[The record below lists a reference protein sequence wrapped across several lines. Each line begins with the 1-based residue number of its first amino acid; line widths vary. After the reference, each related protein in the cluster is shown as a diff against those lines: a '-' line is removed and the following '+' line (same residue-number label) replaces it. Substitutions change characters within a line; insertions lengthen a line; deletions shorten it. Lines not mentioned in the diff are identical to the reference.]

1 MNYIPISKQD
11 NKEMLESIGVKDTE
25 DLLSV
30 QIPDI
35 LRAKKLNIPEGMT
48 EQQLLSL
55 FTKYAK
61 KNKSNLV
68 CFRGAGIYDH
78 FVPSIVDEIVGRS
91 EFWTAYTPYQAEAS
105 QGTLQAIFE
114 YQSIICEL
122 TGLDCSNASMYDGAT
137 AVAEAVI
144 LAIRTTRKNKIIV
157 SKALN
162 PEYIS
167 VMETY
172 IKNLNTEI
180 IKIDI
185 DDKTGAINKDTLNE
199 IINDDI
205 AAVVVQSPN
214 FFGTIEDMQALSEIT
229 KSKKALFIS
238 VVNLV
243 SLGLLKT
250 PAEYG
255 ADIAVGEGQVF
266 GNQMYMGG
274 STFGFMAVTKA
285 LEWKMPGR
293 IVGQTIDKDG
303 KRGFVLTLQSR
314 EQHIR
319 REKAT
324 SNICTN
330 AALNSFAACVYAA
343 YLGSQGIKELA
354 EINIS
359 KAKYAFDKIKSIK
372 GFEPLFKNGVFF
384 NEFVFRTDKDI
395 NKINDMLLKENIL
408 GPLSLAEV
416 CSLKLEGRYKNC
428 IMFAVTEKRTK
439 QEIDK
444 LTEILARV

>member
-1 MNYIPISKQD
+1 MNYIPISSEDK
-11 NKEMLESIGVKDTE
+11 KEMFKAIGVRDTE
-25 DLLSV
+25 ELLSL
-30 QIPDI
+30 QIPEN
-35 LRAKKLNIPEGMT
+35 LRVKKLNLDKGMS
-48 EQQLLSL
+48 EQELLSL
-55 FTKYAK
+55 FKLYSQ
-61 KNKSNLV
+61 KNKSDLV
-68 CFRGAGIYDH
+68 CFRGAGVYDH

-137 AVAEAVI
+137 AVAEAILLAVRASRKSKIVI
-144 LAIRTTRKNKIIV
+144 
-157 SKALN
+157 SQALN
-162 PEYIS
+162 PQYLS
-167 VMETY
+167 VVQTY
-172 IKNLNTEI
+172 TKNLNIEF
-180 IKIDI
+180 IKLDI
-185 DDKTGAINKDTLNE
+185 DKKTGSINKNTLNNLMSE
-199 IINDDI
+199 DI

-214 FFGTIEDMQALSEIT
+214 FFGTIEDMQELADIAE
-229 KSKKALFIS
+229 SKKALFIA
-238 VVNLV
+238 VVNPV

-266 GNQMYMGG
+266 GNQMYLGG
-274 STFGFMAVTKA
+274 STFGFMATTKT

-293 IVGQTIDKDG
+293 IVGQTTDKDG

-330 AALNSFAACVYAA
+330 AALNSFAACVYVA

-354 EINIS
+354 ETNIS
-359 KAKYAFDKIKSIK
+359 KARYAFDKIKNIK
-372 GFEPLFKNGVFF
+372 GFVPLFENPFFF
-384 NEFVFRTDKDI
+384 NEFVFKTDKNTDNI
-395 NKINDMLLKENIL
+395 NEELLKENIL
-408 GPLSLAEV
+408 GPLD
-416 CSLKLEGRYKNC
+416 LEKINPEYKNC
-428 IMFAVTEKRTK
+428 IMFAVTEKRSR

-444 LTEILARV
+444 LTEILTRV

>member
-1 MNYIPISKQD
+1 MNYIPISDKDKQ
-11 NKEMLESIGVKDTE
+11 EMFNSIGVKDTQE
-25 DLLSV
+25 LLAL
-30 QIPDI
+30 QIPEA
-35 LRAKKLNIPEGMT
+35 LRVKKLNLDKGMS
-48 EQQLLSL
+48 EQELISL
-55 FTKYAK
+55 FKQYAN
-61 KNKSNLV
+61 KNKSNLA

-78 FVPSIVDEIVGRS
+78 FVPSVVDEIIGRS

-114 YQSIICEL
+114 YQSIMCEL
-122 TGLDCSNASMYDGAT
+122 TGLECSNASMYDGAT
-137 AVAEAVI
+137 AVAEAI
-144 LAIRTTRKNKIIV
+144 LLAIRASRKNKVII
-157 SKALN
+157 SSALN

-167 VMETY
+167 VIETY
-172 IKNLNTEI
+172 TKNLKIEI

-185 DDKTGAINKDTLNE
+185 DSKTGALNKDDLNKVLDE
-199 IINDDI
+199 TV

-214 FFGTIEDMQALSEIT
+214 FFGTVEDMQELS
-229 KSKKALFIS
+229 KVSKDKKALFVA
-238 VVNLV
+238 VVNPV

-250 PAEYG
+250 PGEYG
-255 ADIAVGEGQVF
+255 ADIAVGEGQVL
-266 GNQMYMGG
+266 GNQMYLGG
-274 STFGFMAVTKA
+274 STFGFMVVTKA

-293 IVGQTIDKDG
+293 IVGQTVDKDG

-354 EINIS
+354 QTNIS
-359 KAKYAFDKIKSIK
+359 KARYAFDKIKNIK
-372 GFEPLFKNGVFF
+372 GFYPLFENSVFF
-384 NEFVFRTDKDI
+384 NEFVFKTDKDAEKI
-395 NKINDMLLKENIL
+395 NKELLKENIL
-408 GPLSLAEV
+408 GPLDLGKTDA
-416 CSLKLEGRYKNC
+416 KYKNC

-444 LTEILARV
+444 LAEILTRV

>member
-1 MNYIPISKQD
+1 MNYIPVSDKD
-11 NKEMLESIGVKDTE
+11 KKEMFESIGVKDTQE
-25 DLLSV
+25 LLSL
-30 QIPDI
+30 QIPET
-35 LRAKKLNIPEGMT
+35 LRVKKLNLDKGMS
-48 EQQLLSL
+48 EQELISL
-55 FTKYAK
+55 FKRYAH
-61 KNKSNLV
+61 KNKANLA

-78 FVPSIVDEIVGRS
+78 FVPSIVDEIIGRS

-114 YQSIICEL
+114 YQSVMCEL
-122 TGLDCSNASMYDGAT
+122 TGMECSNASMYDGAT
-137 AVAEAVI
+137 AVAEAI
-144 LAIRTTRKNKIIV
+144 LLAIRASRKNKVII
-157 SKALN
+157 SSALN

-167 VMETY
+167 VVETY
-172 IKNLNTEI
+172 TKNLNIEI
-180 IKIDI
+180 VKIDV
-185 DDKTGAINKDTLNE
+185 DSKTGALNKDALNNVLDE
-199 IINDDI
+199 TV

-214 FFGTIEDMQALSEIT
+214 FFGTIEDMQELS
-229 KSKKALFIS
+229 KVSKDKKALFVA
-238 VVNLV
+238 VVNPV

-250 PAEYG
+250 PGEYG

-266 GNQMYMGG
+266 GNQMYLGG
-274 STFGFMAVTKA
+274 STFGFMVVTKA

-293 IVGQTIDKDG
+293 IVGQTVDKDG

-354 EINIS
+354 ETNIS
-359 KAKYAFDKIKSIK
+359 KARYAFDKIKNIK
-372 GFEPLFKNGVFF
+372 GFVPLFENSVFF
-384 NEFVFRTDKDI
+384 NEFVFKTDKNID
-395 NKINDMLLKENIL
+395 KINEELMKENIL
-408 GPLSLAEV
+408 GPLDLG
-416 CSLKLEGRYKNC
+416 KIDDKYKNC
-428 IMFAVTEKRTK
+428 VMFAVTEKRTK

-444 LTEILARV
+444 LAEILNRV

>member
-1 MNYIPISKQD
+1 MNYIPISNEDK
-11 NKEMLESIGVKDTE
+11 KEMLKAIGVKGIE
-25 DLLSV
+25 ELLSL
-30 QIPDI
+30 QIPET
-35 LRAKKLNIPEGMT
+35 LRAKKLNLDKSMS
-48 EQQLLSL
+48 EQELLSL
-55 FTKYAK
+55 FKSYSQ
-61 KNKSNLV
+61 KNKSNLI
-68 CFRGAGIYDH
+68 CFQGAGIYDH

-91 EFWTAYTPYQAEAS
+91 EFLTAYTPYQAEAS

-137 AVAEAVI
+137 AVAEAI
-144 LAIRTTRKNKIIV
+144 LLAVRVSKKNKVII
-157 SKALN
+157 SSALN
-162 PEYIS
+162 PQYIS
-167 VMETY
+167 VIETY
-172 IKNLNTEI
+172 TKNLNIEI

-185 DDKTGAINKDTLNE
+185 DKKTGETDNNILKN
-199 IINDDI
+199 IITEDI
-205 AAVVVQSPN
+205 ATVVVQSPN
-214 FFGTIEDMQALSEIT
+214 FFGTVEDMQELSNIA
-229 KSKKALFIS
+229 KYNKALFIA
-238 VVNLV
+238 VVNPI
-243 SLGLLKT
+243 SLGLFKS

-266 GNQMYMGG
+266 GNQMYLGG
-274 STFGFMAVTKA
+274 STFGFMATTKA

-293 IVGQTIDKDG
+293 IVGQTIDRDG

-330 AALNSFAACVYAA
+330 ATLNSLAACVYVA

-354 EINIS
+354 ETNIS
-359 KAKYAFDKIKSIK
+359 KARYTFDKIKNIK
-372 GFEPLFKNGVFF
+372 GFTPLFEKSLFF
-384 NEFVFRTDKDI
+384 NEFVFTTNKNID
-395 NKINDMLLKENIL
+395 KINEELLKENIL
-408 GPLSLAEV
+408 GPLDLY
-416 CSLKLEGRYKNC
+416 KINPKYKNC

-444 LTEILARV
+444 LVEILTRV

>member
-1 MNYIPISKQD
+1 MNYIPISDKD
-11 NKEMLESIGVKDTE
+11 KKEMFESIGVKDTQE
-25 DLLSV
+25 LLSL
-30 QIPDI
+30 QIPET
-35 LRAKKLNIPEGMT
+35 LRVKKLNLDKGMS
-48 EQQLLSL
+48 EQDLISL
-55 FTKYAK
+55 FKQYAQ
-61 KNKSNLV
+61 KNKSNLA

-78 FVPSIVDEIVGRS
+78 FVPSIVDEIIGRS

-114 YQSIICEL
+114 YQSVICEL
-122 TGLDCSNASMYDGAT
+122 TGMECSNASMYDGAT
-137 AVAEAVI
+137 AVAEALL
-144 LAIRTTRKNKIIV
+144 LAVRASRKNKIIL

-167 VMETY
+167 VIETY
-172 IKNLNTEI
+172 TKNLNIEI

-185 DDKTGAINKDTLNE
+185 DSKTGATNKETLNGMLDE
-199 IINDDI
+199 SV
-205 AAVVVQSPN
+205 AAVIVQSPN
-214 FFGTIEDMQALSEIT
+214 FFGTIEDMQELSKT
-229 KSKKALFIS
+229 AKDKKTLFVA
-238 VVNLV
+238 VVNPV

-250 PAEYG
+250 PGEYG

-266 GNQMYMGG
+266 GNQMYLGG

-293 IVGQTIDKDG
+293 IVGQTVDKDG

-343 YLGSQGIKELA
+343 YLGSQGIKELS
-354 EINIS
+354 ETNIS
-359 KAKYAFDKIKSIK
+359 KARYAFDKIKNIK
-372 GFEPLFKNGVFF
+372 GFVPLFDNSLFF
-384 NEFVFRTDKDI
+384 NEFVFKTDKNID
-395 NKINDMLLKENIL
+395 KINEELMKENIL
-408 GPLSLAEV
+408 GPLDLGEIDS
-416 CSLKLEGRYKNC
+416 KYKGC

-444 LTEILARV
+444 LAEILTRV

>member
-1 MNYIPISKQD
+1 MNYIPISDKD
-11 NKEMLESIGVKDTE
+11 KKEMLDSIGVKDTQE
-25 DLLSV
+25 LLSK
-30 QIPDI
+30 QIPEA
-35 LRAKKLNIPEGMT
+35 LRVKKLNLDKGMS

-55 FTKYAK
+55 FKNYAQ

-68 CFRGAGIYDH
+68 CFRGAGVYDH
-78 FVPSIVDEIVGRS
+78 FVPSIVDEIIGRS
-91 EFWTAYTPYQAEAS
+91 EFYTAYTPYQAEAS

-114 YQSIICEL
+114 YQSVMCEL
-122 TGLDCSNASMYDGAT
+122 TGMECSNASMYDGAT
-137 AVAEAVI
+137 AVAEAI
-144 LAIRTTRKNKIIV
+144 LLAIRASRKNKVII

-167 VMETY
+167 VVETY
-172 IKNLNTEI
+172 TKNLKAEI

-185 DDKTGAINKDTLNE
+185 DPKTGALDKEKLNSMLDE
-199 IINDDI
+199 TV

-214 FFGTIEDMQALSEIT
+214 FFGIVEDMQELS
-229 KSKKALFIS
+229 KVSKDKKALFVA
-238 VVNLV
+238 VVNPV

-250 PAEYG
+250 PGEYG

-266 GNQMYMGG
+266 GNQMYLGG
-274 STFGFMAVTKA
+274 STFGFMTVTKA

-293 IVGQTIDKDG
+293 IVGQTVDKDG

-354 EINIS
+354 EANIS
-359 KAKYAFDKIKSIK
+359 KARYAFDLIKKIK
-372 GFEPLFKNGVFF
+372 GFVPLFENSLFF
-384 NEFVFRTDKDI
+384 NEFVFKTDKNIEQI
-395 NKINDMLLKENIL
+395 NKELMKENIL
-408 GPLSLAEV
+408 GPLDLSKV
-416 CSLKLEGRYKNC
+416 DDKYKGC
-428 IMFAVTEKRTK
+428 IMFAVTEKITK
-439 QEIDK
+439 QDIEK
-444 LTEILARV
+444 LAEILNRV

>member
-1 MNYIPISKQD
+1 MNYIPISDKDKQ
-11 NKEMLESIGVKDTE
+11 EMFNSIGVKNTQE
-25 DLLSV
+25 LLSL
-30 QIPDI
+30 QIPEA
-35 LRAKKLNIPEGMT
+35 LRVKKLNLDKGMS
-48 EQQLLSL
+48 EQELISL
-55 FTKYAK
+55 FKQYAH
-61 KNKSNLV
+61 KNKSNLA

-78 FVPSIVDEIVGRS
+78 FVPSIVDEIIGRS

-114 YQSIICEL
+114 YQSVMCEL
-122 TGLDCSNASMYDGAT
+122 TGLECSNASMYDGAT
-137 AVAEAVI
+137 AVAEAI
-144 LAIRTTRKNKIIV
+144 LLAIRASRKNKVII
-157 SKALN
+157 SNALN

-167 VMETY
+167 VIETY
-172 IKNLNTEI
+172 TKNLKIEI

-185 DDKTGAINKDTLNE
+185 DSKTGALNKDDLNKVLDE
-199 IINDDI
+199 TV

-214 FFGTIEDMQALSEIT
+214 FFGTVEDMQELS
-229 KSKKALFIS
+229 KVSKDKKALFVA
-238 VVNLV
+238 VVNPI
-243 SLGLLKT
+243 SLGLLQT
-250 PAEYG
+250 PGEYG
-255 ADIAVGEGQVF
+255 ADIAVGEGQVL
-266 GNQMYMGG
+266 GNQMYLGG
-274 STFGFMAVTKA
+274 STFGFMVVTKA

-293 IVGQTIDKDG
+293 IVGQTVDKDG

-354 EINIS
+354 ETNIS
-359 KAKYAFDKIKSIK
+359 KARYAFDKIKNIK
-372 GFEPLFKNGVFF
+372 GFYPLFENSVFF
-384 NEFVFRTDKDI
+384 NEFVFKTDKDADKI
-395 NKINDMLLKENIL
+395 NKELLKENIL
-408 GPLSLAEV
+408 GPLNLGKTDA
-416 CSLKLEGRYKNC
+416 KYKNC

-444 LTEILARV
+444 LAEILTRV

>member
-1 MNYIPISKQD
+1 MNYIPISSKD
-11 NKEMLESIGVKDTE
+11 KKEMFESIGVKDTE
-25 DLLSV
+25 ELLSL
-30 QIPDI
+30 QIPEV
-35 LRAKKLNIPEGMT
+35 LRAKKLNLPGSMS

-55 FTKYAK
+55 FKGYAQ
-61 KNKSNLV
+61 KNKSDLV
-68 CFRGAGIYDH
+68 CFRGAGVYDH

-114 YQSIICEL
+114 YQSIICQL

-144 LAIRTTRKNKIIV
+144 LAIRTTRKNKVIV

-180 IKIDI
+180 IKVDI
-185 DDKTGAINKDTLNE
+185 DDKTGSISKDTLNN
-199 IINDDI
+199 IIDENV
-205 AAVVVQSPN
+205 AAVVIQNPN
-214 FFGTIEDMQALSEIT
+214 FFGNIEDMQALSEIT

-243 SLGLLKT
+243 SLGLLAT

-293 IVGQTIDKDG
+293 IVGQTVDKDG

-343 YLGSQGIKELA
+343 YLGAAGIKELA
-354 EINIS
+354 EANIS
-359 KAKYAFDKIKSIK
+359 KARYAFDEIKNIK
-372 GFEPLFKNGVFF
+372 GFTPLFKDGVFF
-384 NEFVFRTDKDI
+384 NEFVFKTDKDI
-395 NKINDMLLKENIL
+395 KKINEELLKENIL
-408 GPLSLAEV
+408 GPLSLSQI
-416 CSLKLEGRYKNC
+416 CSLNGGYDNC
-428 IMFAVTEKRTK
+428 LMFSVTEKRTK

-444 LTEILARV
+444 LAEILSRV

>member
-1 MNYIPISKQD
+1 MNYIPISDKDKQ
-11 NKEMLESIGVKDTE
+11 EMLNSIGVKDTQE
-25 DLLSV
+25 LLSL
-30 QIPDI
+30 QIPEA
-35 LRAKKLNIPEGMT
+35 LRVKKLNLDKGMS

-55 FTKYAK
+55 FKNYAQ

-68 CFRGAGIYDH
+68 CFRGAGVYDH
-78 FVPSIVDEIVGRS
+78 FVPSIVDEIIGRS
-91 EFWTAYTPYQAEAS
+91 EFYTAYTPYQAEAS

-114 YQSIICEL
+114 YQSVMCEL
-122 TGLDCSNASMYDGAT
+122 TGMECSNASMYDGAT
-137 AVAEAVI
+137 AVAEAI
-144 LAIRTTRKNKIIV
+144 LLAIRASRKNKVII

-167 VMETY
+167 VVETY
-172 IKNLNTEI
+172 TKNLKIEI
-180 IKIDI
+180 VKIDI
-185 DDKTGAINKDTLNE
+185 DSKTGALNKDDLNKVLDE
-199 IINDDI
+199 TV

-214 FFGTIEDMQALSEIT
+214 FFGTVEDMQELS
-229 KSKKALFIS
+229 KVSKDKKALFVA
-238 VVNLV
+238 VVNPV

-250 PAEYG
+250 PGEYG

-266 GNQMYMGG
+266 GNQMYLGG
-274 STFGFMAVTKA
+274 STFGFMTVTKA

-330 AALNSFAACVYAA
+330 AALNSFAACVYVA

-354 EINIS
+354 ETNIS
-359 KAKYAFDKIKSIK
+359 KARYAFDLIKKVK
-372 GFEPLFKNGVFF
+372 GFYPMFENSLFF
-384 NEFVFRTDKDI
+384 NEFVFKTDKNIEQI
-395 NKINDMLLKENIL
+395 NKELMKENIL
-408 GPLSLAEV
+408 GPLDLG
-416 CSLKLEGRYKNC
+416 KIYDKYKGC
-428 IMFAVTEKRTK
+428 IMFAVTEKITK
-439 QEIDK
+439 QDIEK
-444 LTEILARV
+444 LAEILNRV

>member
-1 MNYIPISKQD
+1 MNYIPISSEDK
-11 NKEMLESIGVKDTE
+11 KEMFKAIGVRDTE
-25 DLLSV
+25 ELLSL
-30 QIPDI
+30 QIPEN
-35 LRAKKLNIPEGMT
+35 LRVKKLNLDKGMS
-48 EQQLLSL
+48 EQELLSL
-55 FTKYAK
+55 FKLYSQ
-61 KNKSNLV
+61 KNKSDLV
-68 CFRGAGIYDH
+68 CFRGAGVYDH

-122 TGLDCSNASMYDGAT
+122 TGLDCSNASMYDAAT
-137 AVAEAVI
+137 AVAEAILLAVRASRKSKIVI
-144 LAIRTTRKNKIIV
+144 
-157 SKALN
+157 SQALN
-162 PEYIS
+162 PQYLS
-167 VMETY
+167 VVQTY
-172 IKNLNTEI
+172 TKNLNIEF
-180 IKIDI
+180 IKLDI
-185 DDKTGAINKDTLNE
+185 DKKTGSINKNTLNNLMSE
-199 IINDDI
+199 DI

-214 FFGTIEDMQALSEIT
+214 FFGTIEDMQELADIA
-229 KSKKALFIS
+229 KSKKALFIA
-238 VVNLV
+238 VVNPV

-266 GNQMYMGG
+266 GNQMYLGG
-274 STFGFMAVTKA
+274 STFGFMATTKT

-293 IVGQTIDKDG
+293 IVGQTTDKDG

-330 AALNSFAACVYAA
+330 AALNSFAACVYVA

-354 EINIS
+354 ETNIS
-359 KAKYAFDKIKSIK
+359 KARYAFDKIKNIK
-372 GFEPLFKNGVFF
+372 GFVPLFENPFFF
-384 NEFVFRTDKDI
+384 NEFVFKTDKNTDNI
-395 NKINDMLLKENIL
+395 NEELLKENIL
-408 GPLSLAEV
+408 GPLD
-416 CSLKLEGRYKNC
+416 LEKINPEYKNC
-428 IMFAVTEKRTK
+428 IMFAVTEKRSR

-444 LTEILARV
+444 LTEILTRV

>member
-1 MNYIPISKQD
+1 MNYIPISDKD
-11 NKEMLESIGVKDTE
+11 KKEMLDSIGVKDTQE
-25 DLLSV
+25 LLSL
-30 QIPDI
+30 QIPEA
-35 LRAKKLNIPEGMT
+35 LRVKKLNLDNGMS

-55 FTKYAK
+55 FKEYAQ

-78 FVPSIVDEIVGRS
+78 FVPSIVDEIIGRS

-114 YQSIICEL
+114 YQSVMCEL
-122 TGLDCSNASMYDGAT
+122 TGMECSNASMYDGAT
-137 AVAEAVI
+137 AVAEAI
-144 LAIRTTRKNKIIV
+144 LLAIRASRKNKVII

-167 VMETY
+167 VVETY
-172 IKNLNTEI
+172 TKNLNIEI

-185 DDKTGAINKDTLNE
+185 DSKTGALNKDDLNKVLDE
-199 IINDDI
+199 TV

-214 FFGTIEDMQALSEIT
+214 FFGTVEDMQELS
-229 KSKKALFIS
+229 KVSKDKKALFVA
-238 VVNLV
+238 VVNPV

-250 PAEYG
+250 PGEYG

-266 GNQMYMGG
+266 GNQMYLGG
-274 STFGFMAVTKA
+274 STFGFMTVTKA

-293 IVGQTIDKDG
+293 IVGQTVDKDG

-354 EINIS
+354 QANIS
-359 KAKYAFDKIKSIK
+359 KARYAFDKIKNIK
-372 GFEPLFKNGVFF
+372 GFVPLFENSVFF
-384 NEFVFRTDKDI
+384 NEFVFKTDKDI
-395 NKINDMLLKENIL
+395 EKINKELIKENIL
-408 GPLSLAEV
+408 GPLDLGKINSN
-416 CSLKLEGRYKNC
+416 YKNC
-428 IMFAVTEKRTK
+428 IMFAVTEKITK
-439 QEIDK
+439 QDIEK
-444 LTEILARV
+444 LAEILNRV

>member
-1 MNYIPISKQD
+1 MNYIPISDKDKQ
-11 NKEMLESIGVKDTE
+11 EMFDSIGVKDTQE
-25 DLLSV
+25 LLSL
-30 QIPDI
+30 QIPEA
-35 LRAKKLNIPEGMT
+35 LRVKKLNLDKGMS

-55 FTKYAK
+55 FKDYAG

-78 FVPSIVDEIVGRS
+78 FVPSIVDEIIGRS

-114 YQSIICEL
+114 YQSVMCEL
-122 TGLDCSNASMYDGAT
+122 TGMECSNASMYDGAT
-137 AVAEAVI
+137 AVAEAI
-144 LAIRTTRKNKIIV
+144 LLAIRASRKNKVII
-157 SKALN
+157 SNALN

-167 VMETY
+167 VIETY
-172 IKNLNTEI
+172 TKNLKIEI
-180 IKIDI
+180 VKIDI
-185 DDKTGAINKDTLNE
+185 DSKTGALNKDDLNKVLDE
-199 IINDDI
+199 TV

-214 FFGTIEDMQALSEIT
+214 FFGTVEDMQELS
-229 KSKKALFIS
+229 KVSKDKKALFVA
-238 VVNLV
+238 VVNPV

-250 PAEYG
+250 PGEYG

-266 GNQMYMGG
+266 GNQMYLGG
-274 STFGFMAVTKA
+274 STFGFMTVTKA

-354 EINIS
+354 QTNIS
-359 KAKYAFDKIKSIK
+359 KARYAFDKIKNIK
-372 GFEPLFKNGVFF
+372 GFVPLFENSLFF
-384 NEFVFRTDKDI
+384 NEFVFKTDKDI
-395 NKINDMLLKENIL
+395 EKINKELIKENIL
-408 GPLSLAEV
+408 GPLDLGKIDS
-416 CSLKLEGRYKNC
+416 KYKNC
-428 IMFAVTEKRTK
+428 IMFAVTEKGTK
-439 QEIDK
+439 QDIEK
-444 LTEILARV
+444 LAEILTRV

>member
-1 MNYIPISKQD
+1 MNYIPISSEDK
-11 NKEMLESIGVKDTE
+11 KEMFKAIGVKDAE
-25 DLLSV
+25 ELLSL
-30 QIPDI
+30 QIPET
-35 LRAKKLNIPEGMT
+35 LRLKKLNLDKGMS
-48 EQQLLSL
+48 EQELLSL
-55 FTKYAK
+55 FKLYSQ

-68 CFRGAGIYDH
+68 CFRGAGVYDH

-137 AVAEAVI
+137 AVAEAI
-144 LAIRTTRKNKIIV
+144 LLAIRASRKNKIVI
-157 SKALN
+157 SQALN
-162 PEYIS
+162 PQYIS
-167 VMETY
+167 VVQTY
-172 IKNLNTEI
+172 TKNLNIEFI
-180 IKIDI
+180 ALDI
-185 DDKTGAINKDTLNE
+185 DKKTGAINKDTLNNLMSE
-199 IINDDI
+199 DI

-214 FFGTIEDMQALSEIT
+214 FFGTIEDMQELANIA
-229 KSKKALFIS
+229 KSKKALFIA
-238 VVNLV
+238 VVNPI

-266 GNQMYMGG
+266 GNQMYLGG
-274 STFGFMAVTKA
+274 STFGFMATTKV

-293 IVGQTIDKDG
+293 IVGQTTDKDG

-330 AALNSFAACVYAA
+330 AALNSFAACVYVA

-354 EINIS
+354 ETNIS
-359 KAKYAFDKIKSIK
+359 KARYAFDKIKNIK
-372 GFEPLFKNGVFF
+372 GFVPLFENSLFF
-384 NEFVFRTDKDI
+384 NEFVFKTNKNTDKI
-395 NKINDMLLKENIL
+395 NEELLKENIL
-408 GPLSLAEV
+408 GPLD
-416 CSLKLEGRYKNC
+416 LEKINPEYKNC
-428 IMFAVTEKRTK
+428 IMFAVTEKRSK

-444 LTEILARV
+444 LIEILTRV

>member
-1 MNYIPISKQD
+1 MNYIPISDKDKQ
-11 NKEMLESIGVKDTE
+11 EMFNSIGVKDTQE
-25 DLLSV
+25 LLSL
-30 QIPDI
+30 QIPEA
-35 LRAKKLNIPEGMT
+35 LRVKKLNLDKGMT
-48 EQQLLSL
+48 EQELISL
-55 FTKYAK
+55 FKQYAH
-61 KNKSNLV
+61 KNKSNLA

-78 FVPSIVDEIVGRS
+78 FVPSIVDEIIGRS

-114 YQSIICEL
+114 YQSVMCEL
-122 TGLDCSNASMYDGAT
+122 TGLECSNASMYDGAT
-137 AVAEAVI
+137 AVAEAI
-144 LAIRTTRKNKIIV
+144 LLAIRASRKNKVII
-157 SKALN
+157 SNALN

-167 VMETY
+167 VIETY
-172 IKNLNTEI
+172 TKNLKIEI

-185 DDKTGAINKDTLNE
+185 DSKTGALNKDDLNKVLDE
-199 IINDDI
+199 TV

-214 FFGTIEDMQALSEIT
+214 FFGTVEDMQELS
-229 KSKKALFIS
+229 KVSKDKKALFVA
-238 VVNLV
+238 VVNPI
-243 SLGLLKT
+243 SLGLLQT
-250 PAEYG
+250 PGEYG
-255 ADIAVGEGQVF
+255 ADIAVGEGQVL
-266 GNQMYMGG
+266 GNQMYLGG
-274 STFGFMAVTKA
+274 STFGFMVVTKA

-293 IVGQTIDKDG
+293 IVGQTVDKDG

-354 EINIS
+354 ETNIS
-359 KAKYAFDKIKSIK
+359 KARYAFDKIKNIK
-372 GFEPLFKNGVFF
+372 GFYPLFENSVFF
-384 NEFVFRTDKDI
+384 NEFVFKTDKDADKI
-395 NKINDMLLKENIL
+395 NKELLKENIL
-408 GPLSLAEV
+408 GPLNLGKTDA
-416 CSLKLEGRYKNC
+416 KYKNC

-444 LTEILARV
+444 LAEILTRV

>member
-1 MNYIPISKQD
+1 MNYIPISTKD
-11 NKEMLESIGVKDTE
+11 KKEMFKTIGVKDTE
-25 DLLSV
+25 ELLSL
-30 QIPDI
+30 QIPEV
-35 LRAKKLNIPEGMT
+35 LRAKKLNLDKGMS
-48 EQQLLSL
+48 EQELLSL
-55 FTKYAK
+55 FKKYSQ

-78 FVPSIVDEIVGRS
+78 FVPSIVDEIIGRS

-137 AVAEAVI
+137 AVAEAI
-144 LAIRTTRKNKIIV
+144 LLAVRASRKNKIVI
-157 SKALN
+157 SQALN
-162 PEYIS
+162 PQYIS
-167 VMETY
+167 VVQTY
-172 IKNLNTEI
+172 TKNLNIEFI
-180 IKIDI
+180 YIDI
-185 DDKTGAINKDTLNE
+185 DKKTGTINKDTLNS
-199 IINDDI
+199 IINEDI
-205 AAVVVQSPN
+205 AAVVIQSPN
-214 FFGTIEDMQALSEIT
+214 FFGTVEDMQELSNIA

-238 VVNLV
+238 VVNPV
-243 SLGLLKT
+243 SLGLLKS

-266 GNQMYMGG
+266 GNHMYFGG

-330 AALNSFAACVYAA
+330 AALNSFAACVYVA

-354 EINIS
+354 DTNIS
-359 KAKYAFDKIKSIK
+359 KARYAFDKIKNIK
-372 GFEPLFKNGVFF
+372 GFTPLFKDSLFF
-384 NEFVFRTDKDI
+384 NEFVFKTDKNI
-395 NKINDMLLKENIL
+395 EKINEELLKEDIL
-408 GPLSLAEV
+408 GPMDLGKINKE
-416 CSLKLEGRYKNC
+416 YKNC
-428 IMFAVTEKRTK
+428 IMFAVTEQRTK

-444 LTEILARV
+444 LTEILTRV

>member
-1 MNYIPISKQD
+1 MNYIPISSEDK
-11 NKEMLESIGVKDTE
+11 KEMFKAIGVRDTE
-25 DLLSV
+25 ELLSL
-30 QIPDI
+30 QIPEN
-35 LRAKKLNIPEGMT
+35 LRVKKLNLDKGMS
-48 EQQLLSL
+48 EQELLSL
-55 FTKYAK
+55 FKLYSQ
-61 KNKSNLV
+61 KNKSDLV
-68 CFRGAGIYDH
+68 CFRGAGVYDH

-137 AVAEAVI
+137 AVAEAILLAVRASRKSKIVI
-144 LAIRTTRKNKIIV
+144 
-157 SKALN
+157 SQALN
-162 PEYIS
+162 PQYLS
-167 VMETY
+167 VVQTY
-172 IKNLNTEI
+172 TKNLNIEF
-180 IKIDI
+180 IKLDI
-185 DDKTGAINKDTLNE
+185 DKKTGSINKNTLNNLMSE
-199 IINDDI
+199 DI

-214 FFGTIEDMQALSEIT
+214 FFGTIEDMQELADIA
-229 KSKKALFIS
+229 KSKKALFIA
-238 VVNLV
+238 VVNPV

-266 GNQMYMGG
+266 GNQMYLGG
-274 STFGFMAVTKA
+274 STFGFMATTKT

-293 IVGQTIDKDG
+293 IVGQTTDKDG

-330 AALNSFAACVYAA
+330 AALNSFAACVYVA

-354 EINIS
+354 ETNIS
-359 KAKYAFDKIKSIK
+359 KAIYAFDKIKNIK
-372 GFEPLFKNGVFF
+372 GFVPLFENSFFF
-384 NEFVFRTDKDI
+384 NEFVFKTDKNTDNI
-395 NKINDMLLKENIL
+395 NEELLKENIL
-408 GPLSLAEV
+408 GPLD
-416 CSLKLEGRYKNC
+416 LEKINPEYKNC
-428 IMFAVTEKRTK
+428 IMFAVTEKRSR

-444 LTEILARV
+444 LTEILTRV

>member
-1 MNYIPISKQD
+1 MNYIPVSDKD
-11 NKEMLESIGVKDTE
+11 KKEMFESIGVKDTQE
-25 DLLSV
+25 LLSL
-30 QIPDI
+30 QIPET
-35 LRAKKLNIPEGMT
+35 LRVKKLNLDKGMS
-48 EQQLLSL
+48 EQQLISL
-55 FTKYAK
+55 FKKYAQ
-61 KNKSNLV
+61 KNKSNLA

-78 FVPSIVDEIVGRS
+78 FVPSIVDEIIGRS

-114 YQSIICEL
+114 YQSVMCEL
-122 TGLDCSNASMYDGAT
+122 TGMECSNASMYDGAT
-137 AVAEAVI
+137 AVAEAI
-144 LAIRTTRKNKIIV
+144 LLAIRASRKNKVII
-157 SKALN
+157 SGALN

-167 VMETY
+167 VIETY
-172 IKNLNTEI
+172 TKNLN
-180 IKIDI
+180 IDI
-185 DDKTGAINKDTLNE
+185 DSKTGALNKDTLNKVLDE
-199 IINDDI
+199 SV

-214 FFGTIEDMQALSEIT
+214 FFGTIEDMQELSKIS
-229 KSKKALFIS
+229 KDKKALFVA
-238 VVNLV
+238 VVNPV
-243 SLGLLKT
+243 SLGLLKA
-250 PAEYG
+250 PGEYG

-266 GNQMYMGG
+266 GNQMYLGG

-293 IVGQTIDKDG
+293 IVGQTVDKDG

-354 EINIS
+354 QTNIS
-359 KAKYAFDKIKSIK
+359 KARYAFDKIKNIK
-372 GFEPLFKNGVFF
+372 GFVPLFDNAVFF
-384 NEFVFRTDKDI
+384 NEFVFKTDKNID
-395 NKINDMLLKENIL
+395 KINEELLKENIL
-408 GPLSLAEV
+408 GPIDLGKIDS
-416 CSLKLEGRYKNC
+416 KYKNC

-444 LTEILARV
+444 LAEILSRV

>member
-1 MNYIPISKQD
+1 MNYIPISDKDKQ
-11 NKEMLESIGVKDTE
+11 EMFNSIGVKDTQE
-25 DLLSV
+25 LLAL
-30 QIPDI
+30 QIPEA
-35 LRAKKLNIPEGMT
+35 LRVKKLNLDKGMS
-48 EQQLLSL
+48 EQELISL
-55 FTKYAK
+55 FKQYAN
-61 KNKSNLV
+61 KNKSNLA

-78 FVPSIVDEIVGRS
+78 FVPSVVDEIIGRS

-114 YQSIICEL
+114 YQSIMCEL
-122 TGLDCSNASMYDGAT
+122 TGLECSNASMYDGAT
-137 AVAEAVI
+137 AVAEAI
-144 LAIRTTRKNKIIV
+144 LLAIRASRKNKVII
-157 SKALN
+157 SSALN

-167 VMETY
+167 VIETY
-172 IKNLNTEI
+172 TKNLKIEI

-185 DDKTGAINKDTLNE
+185 DSKTGALNKDDLNKVLDE
-199 IINDDI
+199 TV

-214 FFGTIEDMQALSEIT
+214 FFGTVEDMQELS
-229 KSKKALFIS
+229 KVSKDKKALFVA
-238 VVNLV
+238 VVNPV

-250 PAEYG
+250 PGEYG
-255 ADIAVGEGQVF
+255 ADIAVGEGQVL
-266 GNQMYMGG
+266 GNQMYLGG
-274 STFGFMAVTKA
+274 STFGFMVVTKA

-293 IVGQTIDKDG
+293 IVGQTVDKDG

-354 EINIS
+354 QTNIS
-359 KAKYAFDKIKSIK
+359 KARYAFDKIKNIK
-372 GFEPLFKNGVFF
+372 GFYPLFENSVFF
-384 NEFVFRTDKDI
+384 NEFVFKTDKDAEKI
-395 NKINDMLLKENIL
+395 NKELLKENIL
-408 GPLSLAEV
+408 GPLDLGKTDA
-416 CSLKLEGRYKNC
+416 KYKNC

-444 LTEILARV
+444 LVEILTRV

>member
-1 MNYIPISKQD
+1 MNYIPISDKDKQ
-11 NKEMLESIGVKDTE
+11 EMFNSIGVKDTQE
-25 DLLSV
+25 LLSL
-30 QIPDI
+30 QIPEA
-35 LRAKKLNIPEGMT
+35 LRVKKLNLDKGMS
-48 EQQLLSL
+48 EQELISL
-55 FTKYAK
+55 FKQYAH
-61 KNKSNLV
+61 KNKSNLA

-78 FVPSIVDEIVGRS
+78 FVPSIVDEIIGRS

-114 YQSIICEL
+114 YQSVMCEL
-122 TGLDCSNASMYDGAT
+122 TGLECSNASMYDGAT
-137 AVAEAVI
+137 AVAEAI
-144 LAIRTTRKNKIIV
+144 LLAIRASRKNKVII
-157 SKALN
+157 SNALN

-167 VMETY
+167 VIETY
-172 IKNLNTEI
+172 TKNLKVEI

-185 DDKTGAINKDTLNE
+185 DSKTGALNKDDLNKVLDE
-199 IINDDI
+199 TV

-214 FFGTIEDMQALSEIT
+214 FFGTVEDMQELS
-229 KSKKALFIS
+229 KVSKDKKALFVA
-238 VVNLV
+238 VVNPI
-243 SLGLLKT
+243 SLGLLQT
-250 PAEYG
+250 PGEYG
-255 ADIAVGEGQVF
+255 ADIAVGEGQVL
-266 GNQMYMGG
+266 GNQMYLGG
-274 STFGFMAVTKA
+274 STFGFMVVTKA

-293 IVGQTIDKDG
+293 IVGQTVDKDG

-354 EINIS
+354 ETNIS
-359 KAKYAFDKIKSIK
+359 KARYAFDKIKNIK
-372 GFEPLFKNGVFF
+372 GFYPLFENSVFF
-384 NEFVFRTDKDI
+384 NEFVFKTDKDVK
-395 NKINDMLLKENIL
+395 KINEELLKENIL
-408 GPLSLAEV
+408 GPLNLGKTDA
-416 CSLKLEGRYKNC
+416 KYKNC

-444 LTEILARV
+444 LAEILTRV

>member
-1 MNYIPISKQD
+1 MNYIPISDKDKQ
-11 NKEMLESIGVKDTE
+11 EMFDSIGVKDTQE
-25 DLLSV
+25 LLSL
-30 QIPDI
+30 QIPEA
-35 LRAKKLNIPEGMT
+35 LRVKKLNLDKGMS

-55 FTKYAK
+55 FKDYAG

-78 FVPSIVDEIVGRS
+78 FVPSIVDEIIGRS

-114 YQSIICEL
+114 YQSVMCEL
-122 TGLDCSNASMYDGAT
+122 TGMECSNASMYDGAT
-137 AVAEAVI
+137 AVAEAI
-144 LAIRTTRKNKIIV
+144 LLAIRASRKNKVII

-167 VMETY
+167 VIETY
-172 IKNLNTEI
+172 TKNLKIEI
-180 IKIDI
+180 VKIDI
-185 DDKTGAINKDTLNE
+185 DSKTGALNKDDLNKVLDE
-199 IINDDI
+199 TV

-214 FFGTIEDMQALSEIT
+214 FFGTVEDMQELS
-229 KSKKALFIS
+229 KVSKDKKALFVA
-238 VVNLV
+238 VVNPV

-250 PAEYG
+250 PGEYG

-266 GNQMYMGG
+266 GNQMYLGG
-274 STFGFMAVTKA
+274 STFGFMTVTKA

-293 IVGQTIDKDG
+293 IVGQTVDKDG

-354 EINIS
+354 ETNIS
-359 KAKYAFDKIKSIK
+359 KARYAFDKIKNIK
-372 GFEPLFKNGVFF
+372 GFVPLFENSLFF
-384 NEFVFRTDKDI
+384 NEFVFKTDKDI
-395 NKINDMLLKENIL
+395 EKINKELIKENIL
-408 GPLSLAEV
+408 GPLDLGKIDS
-416 CSLKLEGRYKNC
+416 KYKNC
-428 IMFAVTEKRTK
+428 IMFAVTEKITK
-439 QEIDK
+439 QDIEK
-444 LTEILARV
+444 LAEILTRV

>member
-1 MNYIPISKQD
+1 MNYIPISDKDKQ
-11 NKEMLESIGVKDTE
+11 EMFNSIGVKDTQE
-25 DLLSV
+25 LLSL
-30 QIPDI
+30 QIPEA
-35 LRAKKLNIPEGMT
+35 LRVKKLNLDKGMS
-48 EQQLLSL
+48 EQELISL
-55 FTKYAK
+55 FKQYAH
-61 KNKSNLV
+61 KNKSNLA

-78 FVPSIVDEIVGRS
+78 FVPSIVDEIIGRS

-114 YQSIICEL
+114 YQSVMCEL
-122 TGLDCSNASMYDGAT
+122 TGLECSNASMYDGAT
-137 AVAEAVI
+137 AVAEAI
-144 LAIRTTRKNKIIV
+144 LLAIRASRKNKVII
-157 SKALN
+157 SNALN

-167 VMETY
+167 VIETY
-172 IKNLNTEI
+172 TKNLKIEI

-185 DDKTGAINKDTLNE
+185 DSKTGALNKDDLNKVLDE
-199 IINDDI
+199 TV

-214 FFGTIEDMQALSEIT
+214 FFGTVEDMQELS
-229 KSKKALFIS
+229 KVSKDKKALFVA
-238 VVNLV
+238 VVNPI
-243 SLGLLKT
+243 SLGLLQT
-250 PAEYG
+250 PGEYG
-255 ADIAVGEGQVF
+255 ADIAVGEGQVL
-266 GNQMYMGG
+266 GNQMYLGG
-274 STFGFMAVTKA
+274 STFGFMVVTKA

-293 IVGQTIDKDG
+293 IVGQTVDKDG

-354 EINIS
+354 ETNIS
-359 KAKYAFDKIKSIK
+359 KARYAFDKIKNIK
-372 GFEPLFKNGVFF
+372 GFYPLFENSVFF
-384 NEFVFRTDKDI
+384 NEFVFKTDKDADKI
-395 NKINDMLLKENIL
+395 NKELLKENIL
-408 GPLSLAEV
+408 GPLNLGKTDA
-416 CSLKLEGRYKNC
+416 KYKNC

-444 LTEILARV
+444 LAEILTRV

>member
-1 MNYIPISKQD
+1 MNYIPISDKDKQ
-11 NKEMLESIGVKDTE
+11 EMFDSIGVKNTQE
-25 DLLSV
+25 LLSL
-30 QIPDI
+30 QIPEA
-35 LRAKKLNIPEGMT
+35 LRVKKLNLDKGMS

-55 FTKYAK
+55 FKDYAG

-78 FVPSIVDEIVGRS
+78 FVPSIVDEIIGRS

-114 YQSIICEL
+114 YQSVMCEL
-122 TGLDCSNASMYDGAT
+122 TGMECSNASMYDGAT
-137 AVAEAVI
+137 AVAEAI
-144 LAIRTTRKNKIIV
+144 LLAIRASRKNKVII
-157 SKALN
+157 SNALN

-167 VMETY
+167 VIETY
-172 IKNLNTEI
+172 TKNLKIEI
-180 IKIDI
+180 VKIDI
-185 DDKTGAINKDTLNE
+185 DSKTGALNKDDLNKVLDE
-199 IINDDI
+199 TV

-214 FFGTIEDMQALSEIT
+214 FFGTVEDMQELS
-229 KSKKALFIS
+229 KVSKDKKALFVA
-238 VVNLV
+238 VVNPV

-250 PAEYG
+250 PGEYG

-266 GNQMYMGG
+266 GNQMYLGG
-274 STFGFMAVTKA
+274 STFGFMTVTKA

-293 IVGQTIDKDG
+293 IVGQTVDKDG

-354 EINIS
+354 ETNIS
-359 KAKYAFDKIKSIK
+359 KARYAFDKIKNIK
-372 GFEPLFKNGVFF
+372 GFVPLFENSLFF
-384 NEFVFRTDKDI
+384 NEFVFKTDKDVEKI
-395 NKINDMLLKENIL
+395 NKELIKENIL
-408 GPLSLAEV
+408 GPLDLGKIDS
-416 CSLKLEGRYKNC
+416 KYKNC
-428 IMFAVTEKRTK
+428 IMFAVTEKVTK
-439 QEIDK
+439 QDIEK
-444 LTEILARV
+444 LAEILTRV

>member
-1 MNYIPISKQD
+1 MNYIPISDKDKQ
-11 NKEMLESIGVKDTE
+11 EMFDSIGVKNTQE
-25 DLLSV
+25 LLSL
-30 QIPDI
+30 QIPEA
-35 LRAKKLNIPEGMT
+35 LRVKKLNLDKGMS

-55 FTKYAK
+55 FKDYAG

-78 FVPSIVDEIVGRS
+78 FVPSIVDEIIGRS

-114 YQSIICEL
+114 YQSVMCEL
-122 TGLDCSNASMYDGAT
+122 TGMECSNASMYDGAT
-137 AVAEAVI
+137 AVAEAI
-144 LAIRTTRKNKIIV
+144 LLAIRASRKNKVII
-157 SKALN
+157 SNALN

-167 VMETY
+167 VIETY
-172 IKNLNTEI
+172 TKNLKIEI
-180 IKIDI
+180 VKIDI
-185 DDKTGAINKDTLNE
+185 DSKTGALNKDDLNKVLDE
-199 IINDDI
+199 TV

-214 FFGTIEDMQALSEIT
+214 FFGTVEDMQELS
-229 KSKKALFIS
+229 KVSKDKKALFVA
-238 VVNLV
+238 VVNPV

-250 PAEYG
+250 PGEYG

-266 GNQMYMGG
+266 GNQMYLGG
-274 STFGFMAVTKA
+274 STFGFMTVTKA

-293 IVGQTIDKDG
+293 IVGQTVDKDG

-354 EINIS
+354 ETNIS
-359 KAKYAFDKIKSIK
+359 KARYAFDKIKNIK
-372 GFEPLFKNGVFF
+372 GFVPLFENSLFF
-384 NEFVFRTDKDI
+384 NEFVFKTDKDI
-395 NKINDMLLKENIL
+395 EKINKELIKENIL
-408 GPLSLAEV
+408 GPLDLGKIDS
-416 CSLKLEGRYKNC
+416 KYKNC
-428 IMFAVTEKRTK
+428 IMFAVTEKITK
-439 QEIDK
+439 QDIEK
-444 LTEILARV
+444 LAEILTRV

>member
-1 MNYIPISKQD
+1 MNYIPISTEDKKD
-11 NKEMLESIGVKDTE
+11 MFKAIGVKDTE
-25 DLLSV
+25 ELLSL
-30 QIPDI
+30 QIPEA
-35 LRAKKLNIPEGMT
+35 LRVKKLNLDKGMS
-48 EQQLLSL
+48 EQELLSL
-55 FTKYAK
+55 FKSYSQ

-68 CFRGAGIYDH
+68 CFAGAGVYDH

-122 TGLDCSNASMYDGAT
+122 TGLECSNASMYDGAT
-137 AVAEAVI
+137 AVAEAI
-144 LAIRTTRKNKIIV
+144 LLAVRASRKNKIVI
-157 SKALN
+157 SCALN
-162 PEYIS
+162 PEYLS
-167 VMETY
+167 VVKTY
-172 IKNLNTEI
+172 TKNLNVEF
-180 IKIDI
+180 IKLDI
-185 DDKTGAINKDTLNE
+185 DKKTGAINKDTLNSLMSE
-199 IINDDI
+199 DI

-214 FFGTIEDMQALSEIT
+214 FFGTVEDMQELSNIA
-229 KSKKALFIS
+229 KSKKALFVA
-238 VVNLV
+238 VVNPV

-266 GNQMYMGG
+266 GNQMYLGG

-330 AALNSFAACVYAA
+330 AALNSFAACVYVA
-343 YLGSQGIKELA
+343 YLGSQGIKELSQT
-354 EINIS
+354 NIS
-359 KAKYAFDKIKSIK
+359 KARYAFDKIKNIK
-372 GFEPLFKNGVFF
+372 GFTPLFDDALFF
-384 NEFVFRTDKDI
+384 NEFVFKTDKDI
-395 NKINDMLLKENIL
+395 EKINEELLKENIL
-408 GPLSLAEV
+408 GPINLGKINPE
-416 CSLKLEGRYKNC
+416 YKKC

-444 LTEILARV
+444 LVEILTRV

>member
-1 MNYIPISKQD
+1 MNYIPISDKDKQ
-11 NKEMLESIGVKDTE
+11 EMFDSIGVKDTQE
-25 DLLSV
+25 LLSL
-30 QIPDI
+30 QIPEA
-35 LRAKKLNIPEGMT
+35 LRVKKLNLDKGMS

-55 FTKYAK
+55 FQDYAG

-78 FVPSIVDEIVGRS
+78 FVPSIVDEIIGRS

-114 YQSIICEL
+114 YQSVMCEL
-122 TGLDCSNASMYDGAT
+122 TGMECSNASMYDGAT
-137 AVAEAVI
+137 AVAEAI
-144 LAIRTTRKNKIIV
+144 LLAIRASRKNKVII

-167 VMETY
+167 VVETY
-172 IKNLNTEI
+172 TKNLNIEI

-185 DDKTGAINKDTLNE
+185 DSKTGALNKDDLNKVLDE
-199 IINDDI
+199 TV

-214 FFGTIEDMQALSEIT
+214 FFGTVEDMQELS
-229 KSKKALFIS
+229 KVSKDKKALFVA
-238 VVNLV
+238 VVNPV

-250 PAEYG
+250 PGEYG

-266 GNQMYMGG
+266 GNQMYLGG
-274 STFGFMAVTKA
+274 STFGFMTVTKA

-293 IVGQTIDKDG
+293 IVGQTVDKDG

-354 EINIS
+354 ETNIS
-359 KAKYAFDKIKSIK
+359 KARYAFDEIKNIK
-372 GFEPLFKNGVFF
+372 GFVPLFENSLFF
-384 NEFVFRTDKDI
+384 NEFVFKTDKDI
-395 NKINDMLLKENIL
+395 EKINKELIKENIL
-408 GPLSLAEV
+408 GPLDLGKIDS
-416 CSLKLEGRYKNC
+416 KYKNC
-428 IMFAVTEKRTK
+428 IMFAVTEKITK
-439 QEIDK
+439 QDIEK
-444 LTEILARV
+444 LAEILTRV